1 MKYIYSLFVCIL
13 CFAVSLSKVQ
23 AQQQAIGGPGNTT
36 DTVSLK
42 PLDLREKAFANE
54 KAWRI
59 TGAVSTISGEELRG
73 VISSNFLNTLAAKIP
88 GLTVISGSGEP
99 GNDSPTLVIRG
110 QSSWNNNTNSMLV
123 YLDGFEV
130 DLGTIA
136 SLSVEEV
143 ESVTVLKDASSL
155 AAYGLKGANGAL
167 LVKTRRGIVSKPVI
181 TVNAMYGI
189 QSPVQLPNVLNAFDY
204 TTLYNQALQNDGL
217 PAKYPDPSKYQAAND
232 PLHPNVD
239 WYKEILSPSAP
250 IQNYNISFRGGSESV
265 RYFVLVDNYNSSGLY
280 KNAGEINKDF
290 GTNLKLTKYNVRA
303 NVDVLLTKSL
313 TISTEI
319 SGKLED
325 RNRPNGVNAAD
336 FFNSLMNTPASA
348 FPVRNPDNTCGI
360 GGKYDNNPEALV
372 KQFGIFNEHRRT
384 IQANFHFNQKLDAIV
399 KGLSLNGG
407 LSFSSQ
413 YNGIYSK
420 AYTIPAYEIL
430 KDVNDNPVLDALGK
444 NVYIQHGTNTA
455 SITDGDNGFWNR
467 ATYQL
472 GLNYAQSFGQNTITG
487 MLLGQTNEYSYQGLT
502 FPIRDEGISG
512 NVTYDF
518 SRKYIVDFS
527 FGYNGSRDYAAGHRF
542 GFFQAIGAAWI
553 MSDEDFMKNMSW
565 LNYFKVKASYG
576 LTGSRNDGLRFLFDQ
591 FGEWNTSWYFGT
603 NSYYSG
609 ISEGRMPNMNASW
622 EKKAML
628 NIGFE
633 SVLFKDLSVSLDLF
647 NEKRSGILQI
657 PGDIP
662 QFGGLLLPYENI
674 GKVTNHGFEA
684 AIKYNGNVSPD
695 FKINVGLN
703 ISYAKNK
710 IDYMSEAPQP
720 ESYLYNT
727 GYPVGQLRGLH
738 MVGYYQTSDFDGSGN
753 LLPGVVK
760 SSYGIVK
767 PGDIKYQDQNG
778 DGVIDQLDVKP
789 MKYNPIPEYTF
800 GLNLGF
806 IYKCFDLTLFF
817 QAVTHRTVVLPS
829 YLVIPFAGGNN
840 VTQYTYDNW
849 KKTSSPAL
857 TTLANQNNLQLSELY
872 LLDAGFVKLR
882 TIELGYTFSKLSFL
896 NGKDPLRIFV
906 NGTNLLTLDKISSL
920 EAENLSMGYPLM
932 KSVSFGLRARF

>member
-1 MKYIYSLFVCIL
+1 MKYIYNFFVCIL
-13 CFAVSLSKVQ
+13 CFAVSLSEVQ
-23 AQQQAIGGPGNTT
+23 AQQHANGGPGKTT

-42 PLDLREKAFANE
+42 PSNLREKAFANE
-54 KAWRI
+54 KSWRI

-73 VISSNFLNTLAAKIP
+73 VIASNLLNTLAAKIP

-99 GNDSPTLVIRG
+99 GNDSPTLIIRG

-155 AAYGLKGANGAL
+155 AAYGLKGGNGAL
-167 LVKTRRGIVSKPVI
+167 LVKTRRGIVSKPII
-181 TVNAMYGI
+181 TLNANYGI
-189 QSPVQLPNVLNAFDY
+189 QSPVQLPHVLNAFNY

-217 PAKYPDPSKYQAAND
+217 PAKYPDPSKYMGVND

-239 WYKEILSPSAP
+239 WYKEVLTPSAP
-250 IQNYNISFRGGSESV
+250 IQNYNISFRGGSQNV
-265 RYFVLVDNYNSSGLY
+265 RYFVLVDNFSSSGLY
-280 KNAGEINKDF
+280 KNASEISKDY
-290 GTNLKLTKYNVRA
+290 GTNVQLSKYNVRA
-303 NVDVLLTKSL
+303 NVDVLLTKTL

-319 SGKLED
+319 SGKIED
-325 RNRPNGVNAAD
+325 LNRPNGVVTAD
-336 FFNSLMNTPASA
+336 FFNSLMNIPAAA
-348 FPVRNPDNTCGI
+348 FPVRNLDNSWGI
-360 GGKYDNNPEALV
+360 GGKYDNNPEAQV
-372 KQFGIFNEHRRT
+372 KQFGVFNGHNRT
-384 IQANFHFNQKLDAIV
+384 VQTNFHFVQKLDAIV
-399 KGLSLNGG
+399 KGLNLNGG
-407 LSFSSQ
+407 VSFSGQ
-413 YNGIYSK
+413 YKGTYQK
-420 AYTIPAYEIL
+420 AYTVPTYEIL
-430 KDVNDNPVLDALGK
+430 KNVYDNPITDAFGN
-444 NVYIQHGTNTA
+444 NVYTTHGISSA
-455 SITDGDNGFWNR
+455 SISDGESSHWNR
-467 ATYQL
+467 TTYQL
-472 GLNYAQSFGQNTITG
+472 GLNYAQSFGQHTLTG

-542 GFFQAIGAAWI
+542 GFFPAIGAAWI
-553 MSDEDFMKNMSW
+553 LSDEDFMKNMNW
-565 LNYFKVKASYG
+565 LNYFKIKASYG
-576 LTGSRNDGLRFLFDQ
+576 LTGSRNNGLRFLFDQ
-591 FGEWNTSWYFGT
+591 FGENNTSWYFGT

-609 ISEGRMPNMNASW
+609 MNEGRLPNMNASW
-622 EKKAML
+622 EKKAAL
-628 NIGFE
+628 NVGFE
-633 SVLFKDLSVSLDLF
+633 TVLFKDLSVSFDLF
-647 NEKRSGILQI
+647 NEKMSGILQI
-657 PGDIP
+657 PGNIP

-703 ISYAKNK
+703 VSYAKNK
-710 IDYMSEAPQP
+710 IDYMSETPQP
-720 ESYLYNT
+720 FSYLYNT
-727 GYPVGQLRGLH
+727 GFPIGQLRGLH

-753 LLPGVVK
+753 LIPGVVK

-778 DGVIDQLDVKP
+778 DGVIDNRDVKP

-800 GLNLGF
+800 GLNLGLK
-806 IYKCFDLTLFF
+806 YKGFDMTMFF
-817 QAVTHRTVVLPS
+817 QAVTHRTIVLPS

-872 LLDAGFVKLR
+872 LLNAGFVKLR
-882 TIELGYTFSKLSFL
+882 TIELGYTISKLSFIK
-896 NGKDPLRIFV
+896 GKDPLRIFV
-906 NGTNLLTLDKISSL
+906 NGTNLLTSDKISSL

-932 KSVSFGLRARF
+932 KSVNFGFRARF